1 MFRDTTRRL
10 WHFVSNS
17 EMENYKSWQ
26 RNISLYFI
34 RSPTLSPPSPS
45 IKILPFFI
53 RWNRF
58 HDAPC
63 SRDLDISLPN
73 SIPSSRL
80 YALYDRPI
88 DDLNKFSQNTIT
100 FKSLS
105 LPIFLSSSSFS
116 LSLSKSPP
124 RKINST
130 RFIICRSNLT
140 NYNADTDINRIQ
152 VIIRSSEID
161 TGVRSN
167 FFKFRAFD
175 RSSIIEDR
183 VSIQTIIESSH
194 RSWPRSCHFHYILTA
209 KIEREIVNVGK
220 IQQRSS
226 RNISRI
232 NFLSTPG
239 V

>member
-152 VIIRSSEID
+152 VIIRSVWGRHALARVLTFSSFERSID
-161 TGVRSN
+161 HRLS
-167 FFKFRAFD
+167 R
-175 RSSIIEDR
+175 IEFPSKR
-183 VSIQTIIESSH
+183 SSH
-194 RSWPRSCHFHYILTA
+194 RS
-209 KIEREIVNVGK
+209 
-220 IQQRSS
+220 
-226 RNISRI
+226 
-232 NFLSTPG
+232 
-239 V
+239 